1 MLKAIDVKT
10 LIKIFGFGSELIA
23 KNYEYM
29 NELNVFPVPDGDT
42 GTNLKITTQNA
53 IQLTIQKVT
62 GDTTLFEFGTIFS
75 RQLLMNARGNSGV
88 IFSQII
94 KGFFEPIKDN
104 TKEIDPDLFIECLKA
119 AKEKSYKSVIDPIEG
134 TILTIIRVSSQK
146 LSDKKFDSI
155 DTLLKELVK
164 ISSSTLK
171 ETPEMLPSLKEA
183 NVVDSGGYG
192 LCKFFEGL
200 YLGISSKE
208 NSVISE
214 QTIDDEDNVAVQNKF
229 NFIKNAARNN
239 ISEEGFGYCCEFI
252 IGLDFIT
259 VDNQRNKLPWDKND
273 FEKKMLK
280 FSDSVVLVDDVDIVK
295 IHLHSTEPYKFLQLG
310 QKYGEFLK
318 IKIENMT
325 LQYLEMHPDLDNKS
339 LFRTSELSTDT
350 KIIMTVPSQTIGD
363 YMKDNY
369 NVSAFI
375 NTERSG
381 NPSTNEIINI
391 IKGVDSE
398 NIIFII
404 DDSNIIL
411 SAEQAIE
418 FIGNKYHIDLIKGKN
433 IIESLFSCI
442 SFNKQWDIS
451 SNYKSMLKMI
461 KKSHSAMISSSIKF
475 GKFKS
480 VIVNKGDYIGI
491 INKEIIAA
499 DKNIDSL
506 VMKTI
511 DKLFSSHK
519 IKKINEFYL
528 IYGKGTLIKSLRNI
542 EKYVN
547 EKYGINCNIIDGNQ
561 LVYNFFIGIK

>member
-1 MLKAIDVKT
+1 MLKTIDAKT
-10 LIKIFGFGSELIA
+10 LIKLFGFGSELIA

-42 GTNLKITTQNA
+42 GTNLKITTKNA
-53 IQLTIQKVT
+53 IQLTIQKIT
-62 GDTTLFEFGTIFS
+62 DDTTLFEFGTIFS

-104 TKEIDPDLFIECLKA
+104 INEITPDLFIDCLKA
-119 AKEKSYKSVIDPIEG
+119 AKEKSYKSVINPIEG
-134 TILTIIRVSSQK
+134 TILTIIRVCSEK
-146 LSDKKFDSI
+146 LSNKKFESI
-155 DTLLKELVK
+155 NTLLKELVK
-164 ISSSTLK
+164 ISSDTLK
-171 ETPEMLPSLKEA
+171 QTPEMLPSLKEA

-200 YLGISSKE
+200 YFGISSKKD
-208 NSVISE
+208 SE
-214 QTIDDEDNVAVQNKF
+214 FDQQVEDEEINVAVQNKF
-229 NFIKNAARNN
+229 NFIKNAARND

-259 VDNQRNKLPWDKND
+259 IDNQKNKLPWDKDD

-280 FSDSVVLVDDVDIVK
+280 FSDSIVLVFDTDIVK
-295 IHLHSTEPYKFLQLG
+295 IHLHSIEPYKFLELG

-339 LFRTSELSTDT
+339 LFKTDVLPTNT
-350 KIIMTVPSQTIGD
+350 KIIITAPSQTIGD
-363 YMKDNY
+363 FMMENY

-375 NTERSG
+375 NTEQSG

-391 IKGVDSE
+391 IKSVNSE

-418 FIGNKYHIDLIKGKN
+418 FIGNKYHINLIKGKN
-433 IIESLFSCI
+433 IIESLFSCTA
-442 SFNKQWDIS
+442 FNNNQDMNT
-451 SNYKSMLKMI
+451 NYKSMLKVI

-475 GKFKS
+475 GKFKN
-480 VIVNKGDYIGI
+480 VVVNKDDYIGI
-491 INKEIIAA
+491 INKEIMAA
-499 DKNIDSL
+499 DKNIDIL
-506 VMKTI
+506 TTKVI
-511 DKLFSSHK
+511 DKLFASYKS
-519 IKKINEFYL
+519 KKINEFYL
-528 IYGKGTLIKSLRNI
+528 IYGKNILVKSIRNI

-547 EKYGINCNIIDGNQ
+547 EKYGINCNMIEGKQ
-561 LVYNFFIGIK
+561 SVYNFFIGIK